1 MLKRA
6 ILLSFILTLLLLGQS
21 FTVQT
26 FPDITGTGAT
36 VQIATSGSAKWVQLI
51 TPSGNAGVARWGDSS
66 TTSSRGGQ
74 LPAGSGQFFPPI
86 PATNGGATQS
96 QLYNLAAIYVY
107 VGSGDK
113 VTVVVGH

>member
-1 MLKRA
+1 MKRA
-6 ILLSFILTLLLLGQS
+6 ILLTLGLVALALAQS

-26 FPDITGTGAT
+26 FPDITGTAAT
-36 VQIATSGSAKWVQLI
+36 VQVATSGSAKWVQLI
-51 TPSGNAGVARWGDSS
+51 TPSGNSAVARWGDSS
-66 TTSSRGGQ
+66 TTSSRGGL

-86 PATNGGATQS
+86 PATNGGATQG
-96 QLYNLAAIYVY
+96 QLYDLSKLYVY